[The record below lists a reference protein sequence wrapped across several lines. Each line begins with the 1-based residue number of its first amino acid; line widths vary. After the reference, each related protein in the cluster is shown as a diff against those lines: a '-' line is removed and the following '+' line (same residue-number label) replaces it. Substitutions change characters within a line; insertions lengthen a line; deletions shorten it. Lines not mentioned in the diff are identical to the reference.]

1 MNVLDKF
8 ALKRVNKLVNNAEEN
23 TVSTR
28 NMDAFVEFFRN
39 LNTNENGSNLSE
51 CTYLTCIKTLYETI
65 GKLNFDILI
74 DRDEGTERIKSHE
87 LNKILRYRPNPHM
100 TPTTFKQII
109 EFNRNHYGNAY
120 AYIKRNQGTGELE
133 SLIPLN
139 PRGVRVLVDK
149 DNILGFGDLV
159 VYRVQNMETGEN
171 IIIHEKDMLHFKF
184 SLMADNGLVGRS
196 VQEVLAQTMSGAKAS
211 QAFLNNLYQQG
222 MTASAILEY
231 TADLSDEKIEKLRER
246 IEKLGTGSINA
257 GRILPLPPGSKL
269 NTLDLK
275 LTDSQYFELKKYSAL
290 QIASVFGIKP
300 TQINDYEKSS
310 YATSEA
316 QNLSFYVDTI
326 LAILRQYEEEMIYK
340 LISEEDVEKGVHIKA
355 NVSSMLRADLK
366 TQSEILSSYVNNGIM
381 TPNEARDKLDLI
393 KKESADILMANGNY
407 IPLEKVGNQYE

>member
-74 DRDEGTERIKSHE
+74 DRDEGTERLKSHE

-159 VYRVQNMETGEN
+159 VYRVQNMKTGEN

>member
-28 NMDAFVEFFRN
+28 NMEAFVEFFRN
-39 LNTNENGSNLSE
+39 LDNTVSSSNLSE
-51 CTYLTCIKTLYETI
+51 CTYLTCIKTLYETL

-120 AYIKRNQGTGELE
+120 AYIKRNQGTGKLE

-159 VYRVQNMETGEN
+159 VYRVQNMKTGEN
-171 IIIHEKDMLHFKF
+171 ILIHEKDMLHFKF

-340 LISEEDVEKGVHIKA
+340 LISEEDAEKGVHIKA

>member
-28 NMDAFVEFFRN
+28 NMEAFVEFFRN
-39 LNTNENGSNLSE
+39 LDNTVSSSNLSE
-51 CTYLTCIKTLYETI
+51 CTYLTCIKTLYETL

-74 DRDEGTERIKSHE
+74 DRDEGTERLKSHE

-120 AYIKRNQGTGELE
+120 AYIKRNQGTGKLE

-159 VYRVQNMETGEN
+159 VYRVQNMKTGEN
-171 IIIHEKDMLHFKF
+171 IIIHEKDILHFKF

-340 LISEEDVEKGVHIKA
+340 LISEEDAEKGVHIKA

>member
-1 MNVLDKF
+1 M
-8 ALKRVNKLVNNAEEN
+8 
-23 TVSTR
+23 
-28 NMDAFVEFFRN
+28 
-39 LNTNENGSNLSE
+39 
-51 CTYLTCIKTLYETI
+51 TCIKTLYETL

-74 DRDEGTERIKSHE
+74 DRDEGTERLKSHE

-120 AYIKRNQGTGELE
+120 AYIKRNQGTGKLE

-159 VYRVQNMETGEN
+159 VYRVQNMKTGEN
-171 IIIHEKDMLHFKF
+171 IIIHEKDILHFKF

-340 LISEEDVEKGVHIKA
+340 LISEEDAEKGVHIKA

>member
-74 DRDEGTERIKSHE
+74 DRDEGTERLKSHE

-100 TPTTFKQII
+100 TPTTFKQIT

-120 AYIKRNQGTGELE
+120 AYIKRNQGTGKLE

-159 VYRVQNMETGEN
+159 VYRVQNMKTGEN
-171 IIIHEKDMLHFKF
+171 ILIHEKDMLHFKF

>member
-28 NMDAFVEFFRN
+28 NMDAFVKFFRN

-120 AYIKRNQGTGELE
+120 AYIKRNQINGKLE

-159 VYRVQNMETGEN
+159 VYRVQNMKTGEN
-171 IIIHEKDMLHFKF
+171 ILIHEKDMLHLKF

-196 VQEVLAQTMSGAKAS
+196 VQEVLAQTMNGAKAS

>member
-8 ALKRVNKLVNNAEEN
+8 ALKRVNKIVNNAEEN

-28 NMDAFVEFFRN
+28 NMDAFVDFFRN

-120 AYIKRNQGTGELE
+120 AYIKRNQGTGKLE

-139 PRGVRVLVDK
+139 PRGVRVLVDE

-159 VYRVQNMETGEN
+159 VYRVQNMKTGEN

-231 TADLSDEKIEKLRER
+231 TADLSDERIEKLRER

>member
-74 DRDEGTERIKSHE
+74 DRDEGTERLKSHE

-159 VYRVQNMETGEN
+159 VYRVQNMKTGEN

-257 GRILPLPPGSKL
+257 GHILHLPPGSKL

-340 LISEEDVEKGVHIKA
+340 LISEEDAEKGVHIKA

-366 TQSEILSSYVNNGIM
+366 TQSSYVNNGIM

>member
-109 EFNRNHYGNAY
+109 EYNRNHYGNAY

-139 PRGVRVLVDK
+139 PRGVRILVDK

-159 VYRVQNMETGEN
+159 VYRVQNMKTGEN
-171 IIIHEKDMLHFKF
+171 VIIHEKDMLHFKF

>member
-8 ALKRVNKLVNNAEEN
+8 ALKRVNKIVNNAEEN

-159 VYRVQNMETGEN
+159 VYRVQNMKTREN

>member
-8 ALKRVNKLVNNAEEN
+8 ALKRVNKLVNNAEKN

-159 VYRVQNMETGEN
+159 VYRVQNMKTGEN

-231 TADLSDEKIEKLRER
+231 TADLNDEKIEKLRER

>member
-28 NMDAFVEFFRN
+28 NMEAFVEFFRN
-39 LNTNENGSNLSE
+39 LDNTVSSSNLSE

-74 DRDEGTERIKSHE
+74 DRDEGTERLKRHE

-120 AYIKRNQGTGELE
+120 AYIKRNQGTGKLE

-159 VYRVQNMETGEN
+159 VYRVQNMKTGEN
-171 IIIHEKDMLHFKF
+171 ILIHEKDMLHFKF

>member
-8 ALKRVNKLVNNAEEN
+8 ALKRVNKLVNNAEKN

-159 VYRVQNMETGEN
+159 VYRVQNMKTGEN

-340 LISEEDVEKGVHIKA
+340 LISEEDAEKGVHIKA

>member
-139 PRGVRVLVDK
+139 PRGVRILVDK

-159 VYRVQNMETGEN
+159 VYRVQNMKTGEN
-171 IIIHEKDMLHFKF
+171 VIIHEKDMLHFKF

>member
-28 NMDAFVEFFRN
+28 NMEAFVEFFRN
-39 LNTNENGSNLSE
+39 LDNTVSSSNLSE
-51 CTYLTCIKTLYETI
+51 CTYLTCIKTLYETL

-120 AYIKRNQGTGELE
+120 AYIKRNQGTGKLE

-159 VYRVQNMETGEN
+159 VYRVQNMKTGEN